1 VSTKSLVDPRFRP
14 LFLLLFV
21 VFTLFGTSMTIVGA
35 TLPRIL
41 ADFHWDYVTAGAV
54 IAAGAVAY
62 FLSTFAAGFLVKHVG
77 PKATIVLGLACDI
90 VGLALF
96 GSVSDPLV
104 NFLLS
109 FLIGL
114 GQGCFEV
121 AVNWSTLRIDTAG
134 SGRPMNVMHGAFAVG
149 AIAGPFVLG
158 LLLSG
163 GGDWTLV
170 YRGIA
175 GLFVAAGLVL
185 LFVSFRLPPAPPET
199 AAAPVR
205 VSTRPAYWLA
215 FLALFLYV
223 GVELGVS
230 NWIAEYFV
238 QAFAFQAA
246 ASSFLVSLFWAGVLA
261 GRFGVP
267 LWYKGNKPDRLLVAF
282 SVLATLT
289 VVALAALGF
298 AGTMSFA
305 AVAGV
310 ILVFLAGFGASI
322 IYPSVMTLVGLCFP
336 QAQSQVVGFAATG
349 GGVGSFL
356 FPFVM
361 AALSQSWGIRWGFT
375 AYGAFAVLMTVSAVL
390 LAQAAARQKSQT
402 ATTAIHLK
410 S

>member
-1 VSTKSLVDPRFRP
+1 MSTRALIEPQYRR
-14 LFLLLFV
+14 LFVLLFV

-41 ADFHWDYVTAGAV
+41 GDFHWDYVTAGAV

-62 FLSTFAAGFLVKHVG
+62 FVSTFAAGFLMKHAG
-77 PKATIVLGLACDI
+77 PKVVILLGLGLDV
-90 VGLALF
+90 VGLTLF
-96 GSVSDPLV
+96 GSVPDPVV

-121 AVNWSTLRIDTAG
+121 AVNWSTMRIDTAG

-149 AIAGPFVLG
+149 AIVGPFVLG
-158 LLLSG
+158 LLLSAG
-163 GGDWTLV
+163 GAWTLV

-175 GLFVAAGLVL
+175 VLFAVSGLF
-185 LFVSFRLPPAPPET
+185 LFWISFSLPPPAEEDRQAVSPAP
-199 AAAPVR
+199 AR
-205 VSTRPAYWLA
+205 LWTRPAYWLA

-223 GVELGVS
+223 GVELGLS
-230 NWIAEYFV
+230 NWVAEYFV
-238 QAFAFQAA
+238 QAFSFQAA
-246 ASSFLVSLFWAGVLA
+246 MSSFLVSLFWAGVLA

-267 LWYKGNKPDRLLVAF
+267 LWYRGGKPGRLLVLF

-289 VVALAALGF
+289 VVALAVLGF
-298 AGTMSFA
+298 FGNQSFA
-305 AVAGV
+305 PVAGMV
-310 ILVFLAGFGASI
+310 LVFAAGLGASI

-336 QAQSQVVGFAATG
+336 RSQSQVVGFAATG

-361 AALSQSWGIRWGFT
+361 AALSQGWGIRWGFT
-375 AYGAFAVLMTVSAVL
+375 AYGLFAVLMTVAAVF
-390 LAQAAARQKSQT
+390 LARAAAKQRVG
-402 ATTAIHLK
+402 
-410 S
+410 